1 MSLRISGIFIYPVKS
16 LGGIP
21 VGSASVMKKGL
32 QHDRRWMLVD
42 SGNIFLT
49 QRIHTRMALFKMN
62 FANEGFQV
70 TYDGNDI
77 VIPSAMEGESVRAK
91 IWDDEVTVQ
100 EVSTTHSNWFSKHL
114 GFPCKLVAFPE
125 ENDRPVDVRYR
136 LGDDHV
142 SLADAYPLM
151 MIGQSTLDDL
161 NRRMEIPL
169 PMNRFRPS
177 VVFTG
182 GEPFEE
188 DHWDKFTMNNLRFA
202 GVKLCKRCVLITI
215 DQATGVKGTEPLA
228 TLSTYRKKDNGVYFG
243 QNVIP
248 MEPGKLSIGDEIIIN
263 STCNRSL

>member
-21 VGSASVMKKGL
+21 VTSARVMKKGL
-32 QHDRRWMLVD
+32 QHDRRWMLID
-42 SGNIFLT
+42 SANIFLT
-49 QRIHTRMALFKMN
+49 QRIHHRLALFKMN
-62 FANEGFQV
+62 FANEGFEV
-70 TYDGNDI
+70 NYDGNNI
-77 VIPSAMEGESVRAK
+77 GIPSTVEGDPIRAK

-100 EVSTTHSNWFSKHL
+100 EVSTAHSNWFSKRL
-114 GFPCKLVAFPE
+114 GIDCKLVAFPE
-125 ENDRPVDVRYR
+125 QNERPIDVRYR
-136 LGDDHV
+136 IGDDHV

-161 NRRMEIPL
+161 NERMEIPL

-188 DHWDKFTMNNLRFA
+188 DHWNKFTMNNLRFA
-202 GVKLCKRCVLITI
+202 GVKLCKRCVLTTI
-215 DQATGVKGTEPLA
+215 DQATGIKGTEPLA
-228 TLSTYRKKDNGVYFG
+228 TLSKYRKKDNGVYFG

-248 MEPGKLSIGDEIIIN
+248 IEPGEIYIGDEIII
-263 STCNRSL
+263 STTCNRSF